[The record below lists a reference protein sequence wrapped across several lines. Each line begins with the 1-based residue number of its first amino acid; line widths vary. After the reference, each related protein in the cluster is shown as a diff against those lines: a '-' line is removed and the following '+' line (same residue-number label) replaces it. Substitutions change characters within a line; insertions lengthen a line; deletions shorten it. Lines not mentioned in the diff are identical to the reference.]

1 MPSLVTV
8 QTDLYLNFNLE
19 FMRQIY
25 YSNGTLMVLFTD
37 CLCIFFISAFIYVSF
52 FPTFQKEQVSRH
64 KTRPVQKTP
73 EKFPKDDYEVEIED
87 DAEACKQL
95 SEFEKGLGIVESDS
109 D

>member
-1 MPSLVTV
+1 M
-8 QTDLYLNFNLE
+8 F
-19 FMRQIY
+19 
-25 YSNGTLMVLFTD
+25 LF
-37 CLCIFFISAFIYVSF
+37 S
-52 FPTFQKEQVSRH
+52 PTFQKEQVSRH

-73 EKFPKDDYEVEIED
+73 EKFPKDDYDVEIED